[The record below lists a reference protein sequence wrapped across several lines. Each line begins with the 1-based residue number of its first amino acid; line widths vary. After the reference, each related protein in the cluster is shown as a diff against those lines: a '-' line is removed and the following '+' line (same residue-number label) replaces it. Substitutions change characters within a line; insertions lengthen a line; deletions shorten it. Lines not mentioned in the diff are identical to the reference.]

1 MDKTELNRLL
11 RQVADGSVSP
21 EDAALKLK
29 IEPIRE
35 VGDYAKVDMH
45 RGIRQGVPEVI
56 YGAGK
61 TPAQIMEIASR
72 LLGSFQRVAFLGEDI
87 RRMKSREF

>member
-45 RGIRQGVPEVI
+45 RGIRQGVP
-56 YGAGK
+56 
-61 TPAQIMEIASR
+61 R
-72 LLGSFQRVAFLGEDI
+72 
-87 RRMKSREF
+87 

>member
-1 MDKTELNRLL
+1 MPSCIRWVFCGILFVDTKERGVRRVDKTELNELL

-21 EDAALKLK
+21 EEAALKLK

-45 RGIRQGVPEVI
+45 RGIRQVCP
-56 YGAGK
+56 
-61 TPAQIMEIASR
+61 R
-72 LLGSFQRVAFLGEDI
+72 
-87 RRMKSREF
+87 